1 MSYYLYSL
9 LSAVSVATGAIS
21 NDPAPTP
28 AQPAVVYIASETPT
42 DPAQLQLNSTREKVG
57 KLAHQDLTVMK
68 NYDLL
73 IGSINTAYM
82 QEKTLNAQD
91 VIVICTAIEFIA
103 EKHQFQTRKNPQKTP
118 YVSHLL
124 GVAYNVMSLGNVR
137 DPNVIVAA
145 LLHDVVEDTSTSL
158 NEVQEQ
164 FGPQVASL
172 VKEVTDDK
180 SLPSEAR
187 KQHQIESAA
196 DASEGA
202 AQIKLA
208 DSLYNLRDLSAGT
221 PVGWSQARV
230 DHYYEWTQAKVSMLP
245 KVDGEL
251 YLAVQAEISTHES
264 IRKVKHSAF

>member
-9 LSAVSVATGAIS
+9 LSAASIAMGPS
-21 NDPAPTP
+21 SDNPAPTSRAP
-28 AQPAVVYIASETPT
+28 MYIAAETPT
-42 DPAQLQLNSTREKVG
+42 DPALLELNSTREKVG
-57 KLAHQDLTVMK
+57 KLAHQDPTVMK

-73 IGSINTAYM
+73 IGSINTAYV
-82 QEKTLNAQD
+82 QEKTFNAQE
-91 VIVICTAIEFIA
+91 IKILCTAIEFVA
-103 EKHQFQTRKNPQKTP
+103 EKHQFQTRKNPAKTP
-118 YVSHLL
+118 YISHLL
-124 GVAYNVMSLGNVR
+124 GVAYNVMSLGGVR

-158 NEVQEQ
+158 SEVQEK
-164 FGPQVASL
+164 FGDQVASL

-196 DASEGA
+196 DTSIGA

-208 DSLYNLRDLSAGT
+208 DSLYNLHDLSAGT
-221 PVGWSQARV
+221 PLGWSQARV
-230 DHYYEWTQAKVSMLP
+230 DQYYAWTQAKVDRLP

-251 YLAVQAEISTHES
+251 YLAVKAEISAHQ
-264 IRKVKHSAF
+264 